1 MCIDNRACVNGSQ
14 LQSSHPFLTNSFD
27 ELEANIFLIKYIKYA
42 RFALKSDK
50 RWYVLKYVM
59 SHLMKQTTGTV
70 YWRQIIAWTPFT
82 ADLERV
88 CL

>member
-59 SHLMKQTTGTV
+59 SHLMKMALFTGARRYV
-70 YWRQIIAWTPFT
+70 FSF
-82 ADLERV
+82 
-88 CL
+88 